1 MSRHQ
6 FQHSADTIENK
17 QPSEVESFDEESL
30 PLWLLNH
37 SNRVRNIQHLF
48 TLCPTNFELCLSIQK
63 IENQYQ
69 LSPKYLHPILLLIF
83 PWIKSLNWLVLFPMS
98 P

>member
-30 PLWLLNH
+30 PLWLMNH
-37 SNRVRNIQHLF
+37 SNGVRNIQHLF
-48 TLCPTNFELCLSIQK
+48 MFVPPTLS
-63 IENQYQ
+63 YA
-69 LSPKYLHPILLLIF
+69 
-83 PWIKSLNWLVLFPMS
+83 
-98 P
+98 